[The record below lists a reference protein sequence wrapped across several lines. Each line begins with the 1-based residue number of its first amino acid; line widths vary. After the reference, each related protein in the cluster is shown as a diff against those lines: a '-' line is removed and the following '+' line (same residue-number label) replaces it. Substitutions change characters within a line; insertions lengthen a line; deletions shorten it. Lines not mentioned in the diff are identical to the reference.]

1 MWKHKIQVLNVI
13 TFKKVRYKNF
23 LSTGQQFI
31 EIQLDRS
38 SKTLVVGENGAGKST
53 MLDALCFGLF
63 QRAFRNIKKDQMVN
77 SINEKDCVVE
87 VEFTIGQNEYKII
100 RGIKPNIFEIW
111 CNDVML
117 NQDAAVRDYQK
128 HLEQTILK
136 LNFRSFTQVVILG
149 NASFVPF
156 MQLRPEYRRQVVE
169 EILDIEI
176 FSKMNLLFREKQKNQ
191 DELIKQTDFNYQ
203 LVDNKID
210 DKKKYIDDISNR
222 SKDLADFK
230 KAELNKSI
238 TDIANYEEDIKRVR
252 VDIAELQK
260 QVMDETKVNDKHKK
274 LHTMEAK
281 LENTCN
287 KHKKDLSFFQSHNDC
302 PTCQQSIDEAFKST
316 MMSKKAEK
324 IQELDSALGQID
336 KEIKTNEMKLDTINK
351 TMVTIREKEL
361 LINRY
366 ETSIDEIK
374 KQTVR
379 LGQEIADLQ
388 DEKVSTAE
396 QTGELNQLRERITE
410 LEKDKLDQKNE
421 MVYID
426 TARHLMQDTGIKT
439 KIIKQYLPIMNQLI
453 NRNLA
458 DMDFFVNFSLDEEFN
473 ETIKSRHRDE
483 FNYHSF
489 SEGEKLRI
497 DLAILFTWR
506 EIAKLKN
513 STNTNLLIL
522 DEIFDSSLDSSGTDE
537 FMRILH
543 TTMEKENVFVISH
556 KGDTL
561 IDKFPRVMKFEKYK
575 NFTRMAE

>member
-1 MWKHKIQVLNVI
+1 
-13 TFKKVRYKNF
+13 
-23 LSTGQQFI
+23 
-31 EIQLDRS
+31 
-38 SKTLVVGENGAGKST
+38 
-53 MLDALCFGLF
+53 
-63 QRAFRNIKKDQMVN
+63 
-77 SINEKDCVVE
+77 
-87 VEFTIGQNEYKII
+87 
-100 RGIKPNIFEIW
+100 
-111 CNDVML
+111 
-117 NQDAAVRDYQK
+117 
-128 HLEQTILK
+128 
-136 LNFRSFTQVVILG
+136 
-149 NASFVPF
+149 
-156 MQLRPEYRRQVVE
+156 
-169 EILDIEI
+169 
-176 FSKMNLLFREKQKNQ
+176 
-191 DELIKQTDFNYQ
+191 
-203 LVDNKID
+203 
-210 DKKKYIDDISNR
+210 
-222 SKDLADFK
+222 
-230 KAELNKSI
+230 
-238 TDIANYEEDIKRVR
+238 
-252 VDIAELQK
+252 
-260 QVMDETKVNDKHKK
+260 
-274 LHTMEAK
+274 MEAK

-302 PTCQQSIDEAFKST
+302 PTCQQAIDEAFKST
-316 MMSKKAEK
+316 MISKKAEK
-324 IQELDSALGQID
+324 VQELEIALGQID
-336 KEIKTNEMKLDTINK
+336 TEIKTSEMKLETINK

-366 ETSIDEIK
+366 ETSIEEIK

-379 LGQEIADLQ
+379 LGQEIAELQ

-453 NRNLA
+453 NKNLA

-537 FMRILH
+537 FMRILY
-543 TTMEKENVFVISH
+543 TTMAKENVFVISH

-561 IDKFPRVMKFEKYK
+561 IDKFPRVMKFEKHK

>member
-1 MWKHKIQVLNVI
+1 MIL
-13 TFKKVRYKNF
+13 FKKVKYKNF

-31 EIQLDRS
+31 EIDLD
-38 SKTLVVGENGAGKST
+38 KANTTLVVGENGAGKST

-63 QRAFRNIKKDQMVN
+63 QRPFRNIKKDQLIN
-77 SINEKDCVVE
+77 SINEKECIVE
-87 VEFTIGQNEYKII
+87 VEFTVGQKDYKII
-100 RGIKPNIFEIW
+100 RGIKPNKFEIW
-111 CNDVML
+111 CDGDML
-117 NQDAAVRDYQK
+117 NQDAAQRDYQK
-128 HLEQTILK
+128 HLEQQILK
-136 LNFRSFTQVVILG
+136 LNYRSFTQVVILG

-156 MQLRPEYRRQVVE
+156 MQLRARHRRQVVE

-222 SKDLADFK
+222 SKDLADSK

-238 TDIANYEEDIKRVR
+238 TDITNYEEDIKQVR
-252 VDIAELQK
+252 VEIAELQK
-260 QVMDETKVNDKHKK
+260 LVLDETKVNAKHKK
-274 LHTMEAK
+274 LHNMEAK

-287 KHKKDLSFFQSHNDC
+287 KHKKDLGFFQTHNDC
-302 PTCQQSIDEAFKST
+302 PVCQQAIDEAYKST

-324 IQELDSALGQID
+324 IQELEIALGQID
-336 KEIKTNEMKLDTINK
+336 KEIKTSEMKLDTINK
-351 TMVTIREKEL
+351 TMVIIREREL
-361 LINRY
+361 LINRF
-366 ETSIDEIK
+366 ETSINEIK

-396 QTGELNQLRERITE
+396 QTGELNQLRERITD

-421 MVYID
+421 MLYID

-453 NRNLA
+453 NKNLA
-458 DMDFFVNFSLDEEFN
+458 NMDFFVNFSLDEEFN

-537 FMRILH
+537 FMRILY
-543 TTMEKENVFVISH
+543 TTMDKENVFVISH

-575 NFTRMAE
+575 NFTRMVE

>member
-1 MWKHKIQVLNVI
+1 MII
-13 TFKKVRYKNF
+13 FKKVRYKNF

-31 EIQLDRS
+31 EISLDTS
-38 SKTLVVGENGAGKST
+38 PATLVVGENGAGKST

-63 QRAFRNIKKDQMVN
+63 QRAFRNIKKDQLIN
-77 SINEKDCVVE
+77 TINEKECLVE
-87 VEFTIGQNEYKII
+87 VEFVIGKKQYKII

-111 CNDVML
+111 CNGDML
-117 NQDAAVRDYQK
+117 NQDAAQRDYQK
-128 HLEQTILK
+128 HLEQQILK

-156 MQLRPEYRRQVVE
+156 MQLRARHRRQVVE

-176 FSKMNLLFREKQKNQ
+176 FSKMNIMFREKQKTQ
-191 DELIKQTDFNYQ
+191 DETIKQSDFQYQ
-203 LVDNKID
+203 LID
-210 DKKKYIDDISNR
+210 DRIDTQKKHIDDISNKNKDTSD
-222 SKDLADFK
+222 SKKIEIHQAD
-230 KAELNKSI
+230 
-238 TDIANYEEDIKRVR
+238 TDIQNYMEDIKRVK
-252 VDIAELQK
+252 VEIAGLQK
-260 QVMDETKVNDKHKK
+260 EIIDQTTVNTKHQK

-287 KHKKDLSFFQSHNDC
+287 KHKKDLRFFESHDDC
-302 PTCQQSIDEAFKST
+302 PTCQQAIDKAFKET
-316 MMSKKAEK
+316 M
-324 IQELDSALGQID
+324 ID
-336 KEIKTNEMKLDTINK
+336 KKKEKVVEIDVAMAQMEKEINK
-351 TMVTIREKEL
+351 TETRLSKISEVMIAIREKEL

-366 ETSIDEIK
+366 DTSISEIE
-374 KQTVR
+374 KQKER
-379 LGQEIADLQ
+379 IHKDILELS
-388 DEKVSTAE
+388 DEKFSTGVA
-396 QTGELNQLRERITE
+396 TGELNQLQEQ
-410 LEKDKLDQKNE
+410 LVDAEKDKLKNKE
-421 MVYID
+421 EKNYID

-439 KIIKQYLPIMNQLI
+439 KIINQYLPIMNQFI
-453 NRNLA
+453 NKHLA
-458 DMDFFVNFSLDEEFN
+458 DMDFFVNFTLDEEFN
-473 ETIKSRHRDE
+473 ETIKSRYRDE

-522 DEIFDSSLDSSGTDE
+522 DEIFDSSLDTSGTDE
-537 FMRILH
+537 FMRILY
-543 TTMEKENVFVISH
+543 TTMAKENVFVISH

>member
-1 MWKHKIQVLNVI
+1 MIV
-13 TFKKVRYKNF
+13 FKKIRYKNF

-63 QRAFRNIKKDQMVN
+63 QRAFRNIKKDQMIN

-87 VEFTIGQNEYKII
+87 VEFIIGQNQYKIV

-128 HLEQTILK
+128 HLESTILK

-156 MQLRPEYRRQVVE
+156 MQLRAKHRRQVVE

-176 FSKMNLLFREKQKNQ
+176 FSKMNIMFREKVKSQ
-191 DELIKQTDFNYQ
+191 DELIKQSDFNSQ
-203 LVDNKID
+203 LIEGKID
-210 DKKKYIDDISNR
+210 SQKKHIEDLSGNNKQTIDKKILEIQQ
-222 SKDLADFK
+222 AQ
-230 KAELNKSI
+230 
-238 TDIANYEEDIKRVR
+238 TDIDNYKLDIDRVS
-252 VDIAELQK
+252 AEKTVLQNEII
-260 QVMDETKVNDKHKK
+260 DETKINTKYKQ
-274 LHTMEAK
+274 LHNMEAK
-281 LENTCN
+281 LENTCS
-287 KHKKDLSFFQSHNDC
+287 KHKKDLKFFESHNDC
-302 PTCQQSIDEAFKST
+302 PTCQQNIDEAFKST
-316 MMSKKAEK
+316 MIDKKKNKVVE
-324 IQELDSALGQID
+324 IDSAMSQLV
-336 KEIKTNEMKLDTINK
+336 KEITTTETRLSKINE
-351 TMVTIREKEL
+351 TMVAIREKEL

-366 ETSIDEIK
+366 ETSISEIK
-374 KQTVR
+374 KYITSKQNEIDELEDDKFTTGAAT
-379 LGQEIADLQ
+379 GQL
-388 DEKVSTAE
+388 
-396 QTGELNQLRERITE
+396 TE
-410 LEKDKLDQKNE
+410 LQEQLTEAESTKIKQKE
-421 MVYID
+421 HKTYLD
-426 TARHLMQDTGIKT
+426 TARYLMQDTGIKT
-439 KIIKQYLPIMNQLI
+439 KIIKQYLPIMNQFI
-453 NRNLA
+453 NKNLA
-458 DMDFFVNFSLDEEFN
+458 DMDFFVNFTLDDEFN
-473 ETIKSRHRDE
+473 ETIKSRYRDE

-522 DEIFDSSLDSSGTDE
+522 DEIFDSSLDASGTDE
-537 FMRILH
+537 FMRIL
-543 TTMEKENVFVISH
+543 TNKLAKENVFVISH

-561 IDKFPRVMKFEKYK
+561 IDKFPSILKFVKYK
-575 NFTRMAE
+575 NFTRMA

>member
-1 MWKHKIQVLNVI
+1 MIV
-13 TFKKVRYKNF
+13 FKKVRYKNF

-31 EIQLDRS
+31 EVDLNKS
-38 SKTLVVGENGAGKST
+38 NATLVVGENGAGKST

-63 QRAFRNIKKDQMVN
+63 QRAFRAIKKDQLIN
-77 SINEKDCVVE
+77 SINEKECVVE
-87 VEFTIGQNEYKII
+87 IELTVGQKNYKII

-111 CNDVML
+111 CDGDML

-128 HLEQTILK
+128 HLESVILK

-156 MQLRPEYRRQVVE
+156 MQLRARHRRQVVE

-176 FSKMNLLFREKQKNQ
+176 FSKMNLLFREKQKSQ
-191 DELIKQTDFNYQ
+191 DEIIKQTDFNYQ
-203 LVDNKID
+203 MVNSKIE
-210 DKKKYIDDISNR
+210 DKKTYIDDISNR
-222 SKDLADFK
+222 SKDLVDSKKLELTKADTDIENYNEDVRSVK
-230 KAELNKSI
+230 
-238 TDIANYEEDIKRVR
+238 TDIAG
-252 VDIAELQK
+252 LQK
-260 QVMDETKVNDKHKK
+260 QIIDSTKITTKHQK

-287 KHKKDLSFFQSHNDC
+287 KHKKDLRFFESHDDC
-302 PTCQQSIDEAFKST
+302 PTCQQVIDAAFKST
-316 MMSKKAEK
+316 MIDKKK
-324 IQELDSALGQID
+324 DKVTELDVALGQIETD
-336 KEIKTNEMKLDTINK
+336 IKTNEMKLDNINK
-351 TMVTIREKEL
+351 TMVLIREKEL

-366 ETSIDEIK
+366 ETSINQIESFKNKIQKEVD
-374 KQTVR
+374 
-379 LGQEIADLQ
+379 DL
-388 DEKVSTAE
+388 STE
-396 QTGELNQLRERITE
+396 NQSTSVQVGELNQLQEQLVD
-410 LEKDKLDQKNE
+410 LEKDKISQKDE
-421 MVYID
+421 MIYID
-426 TARHLMQDTGIKT
+426 AARHLMQDTGIKT
-439 KIIKQYLPIMNQLI
+439 KIIKQYLPIMNQFI
-453 NRNLA
+453 NKNLA

-522 DEIFDSSLDSSGTDE
+522 DEIFDSSLDTSGTDE

-543 TTMEKENVFVISH
+543 TTMDKENVFVISH

>member
-1 MWKHKIQVLNVI
+1 MII
-13 TFKKVRYKNF
+13 FKKVKYKNF

-31 EIQLDRS
+31 EVDLDKS
-38 SKTLVVGENGAGKST
+38 NATLVVGENGAGKST

-63 QRAFRNIKKDQMVN
+63 QRAFRNIKKDQLIN
-77 SINEKDCVVE
+77 SINEKECIVE
-87 VEFTIGQNEYKII
+87 VEFKVGQKDYKII

-111 CNDVML
+111 CDGDML
-117 NQDAAVRDYQK
+117 NQDAAQRDYQK
-128 HLEQTILK
+128 HLEQQILK

-156 MQLRPEYRRQVVE
+156 MQLRARHRRQVVE

-176 FSKMNLLFREKQKNQ
+176 FSKMNIMFREKQKSQ

-210 DKKKYIDDISNR
+210 DKKKYIDDIDNR
-222 SKDLADFK
+222 SQELVESKR
-230 KAELNKSI
+230 AELDKSI
-238 TDIANYEEDIKRVR
+238 TDISNYSLDIKKVKT
-252 VDIAELQK
+252 DIAELQK
-260 QVMDETKVNDKHKK
+260 QVIDQSKINGKHKK
-274 LHTMEAK
+274 LHNMEAK

-302 PTCQQSIDEAFKST
+302 PTCQQAIDEVFKST
-316 MMSKKAEK
+316 MIDKKK
-324 IQELDSALGQID
+324 DKVSELNSALEQID
-336 KEIKTNEMKLDTINK
+336 KEIKTTEMRLDTINK
-351 TMVTIREKEL
+351 TMITIREKEL

-366 ETSIDEIK
+366 ETSIEEIN
-374 KQTVR
+374 KQR
-379 LGQEIADLQ
+379 IKLAEEIEELR
-388 DEKVSTAE
+388 DEKVSSAE
-396 QTGELNQLRERITE
+396 QTGELNQLQERLTE
-410 LEKDKLDQKNE
+410 LGKDKLSQKDE
-421 MVYID
+421 KIYID

-453 NRNLA
+453 NKNLA

>member
-1 MWKHKIQVLNVI
+1 MIV
-13 TFKKVRYKNF
+13 FKKVRYKNF

-31 EIQLDRS
+31 EVDLNKS
-38 SKTLVVGENGAGKST
+38 NATLVVGENGAGKST

-63 QRAFRNIKKDQMVN
+63 QRAFRAIKKDQLIN
-77 SINEKDCVVE
+77 SINEKECVVE
-87 VEFTIGQNEYKII
+87 VEFTIGKKDYKII

-111 CNDVML
+111 CNGDML
-117 NQDAAVRDYQK
+117 NQDAAQRDYQK
-128 HLEQTILK
+128 HLESVILK

-156 MQLRPEYRRQVVE
+156 MQLRARHRRQVVE

-176 FSKMNLLFREKQKNQ
+176 FSKMNLLFREKQKSQ

-203 LVDNKID
+203 MVDSKID
-210 DKKKYIDDISNR
+210 DKKNYIDDIGNR
-222 SKDLADFK
+222 SKDLVDSK
-230 KAELNKSI
+230 KLEVKKSLI
-238 TDIANYEEDIKRVR
+238 DIENYEEDIRKVKTE
-252 VDIAELQK
+252 IAGLQK
-260 QVMDETKVNDKHKK
+260 EILDATKINAKHQK

-287 KHKKDLSFFQSHNDC
+287 KHKKDLRFFESHDDC
-302 PTCQQSIDEAFKST
+302 PTCQQVIDNAFKTT
-316 MMSKKAEK
+316 MIDKKK
-324 IQELDSALGQID
+324 DKVIELDSALGQIE
-336 KEIKTNEMKLDTINK
+336 KEIKTTEMKLDNVNK
-351 TMVTIREKEL
+351 TMVLIREKEL

-366 ETSIDEIK
+366 ETSITEIN
-374 KQTVR
+374 KQKEKIQ
-379 LGQEIADLQ
+379 QEIDGLSNENQ
-388 DEKVSTAE
+388 STAV
-396 QTGELNQLRERITE
+396 QTGELNQLQEQLTD
-410 LEKDKLDQKNE
+410 LEKDKISQKEE

-439 KIIKQYLPIMNQLI
+439 KIIKQYLPIMNQFI
-453 NRNLA
+453 NKNLA

-522 DEIFDSSLDSSGTDE
+522 DEIFDSSLDTSGTDE
-537 FMRILH
+537 FMRILK
-543 TTMEKENVFVISH
+543 TTMDKENVFVISH

>member
-1 MWKHKIQVLNVI
+1 MII
-13 TFKKVRYKNF
+13 FKKIRYKNF
-23 LSTGQQFI
+23 LSTGQHFI
-31 EIQLDRS
+31 EIDLNKS
-38 SKTLVVGENGAGKST
+38 NATLVIGENGAGKST

-63 QRAFRNIKKDQMVN
+63 QRAFRAIKKDQLIN
-77 SINEKDCVVE
+77 SINEKECVVE
-87 VEFTIGQNEYKII
+87 VEFTVGQKNYKII

-111 CNDVML
+111 CDGDML

-128 HLEQTILK
+128 HLESVILK

-156 MQLRPEYRRQVVE
+156 MQLKARHRRQVVE

-176 FSKMNLLFREKQKNQ
+176 FSKMNLLFREKQKSQ
-191 DELIKQTDFNYQ
+191 DEIIKQTDFNYQ
-203 LVDNKID
+203 MVNSKIE
-210 DKKKYIDDISNR
+210 DKKTYIDDISNR
-222 SKDLADFK
+222 SKDLVDSKKLELTKADTDIENYNEDVRSVK
-230 KAELNKSI
+230 
-238 TDIANYEEDIKRVR
+238 TDIAG
-252 VDIAELQK
+252 LQK
-260 QVMDETKVNDKHKK
+260 QIIDSTKITTKHQK

-287 KHKKDLSFFQSHNDC
+287 KHKKDLRFFESHDDC
-302 PTCQQSIDEAFKST
+302 PTCQQVIDAAFKST
-316 MMSKKAEK
+316 MIDKKK
-324 IQELDSALGQID
+324 DKVTELDVALGQIETD
-336 KEIKTNEMKLDTINK
+336 IKTNEMKLDNINK
-351 TMVTIREKEL
+351 TMVLIREKEL

-366 ETSIDEIK
+366 ETSINQIESFKNKIQKEVD
-374 KQTVR
+374 
-379 LGQEIADLQ
+379 DL
-388 DEKVSTAE
+388 STE
-396 QTGELNQLRERITE
+396 NQSTSVQVGELNQLQEQLVD
-410 LEKDKLDQKNE
+410 LEKDKISQKDE
-421 MVYID
+421 MIYID
-426 TARHLMQDTGIKT
+426 AARHLMQDTGIKT
-439 KIIKQYLPIMNQLI
+439 KIIKQYLPIMNQFI
-453 NRNLA
+453 NKNLA

-522 DEIFDSSLDSSGTDE
+522 DEIFDSSLDTSGTDE

-543 TTMEKENVFVISH
+543 TTMDKENVFVISH

>member
-1 MWKHKIQVLNVI
+1 MIV
-13 TFKKVRYKNF
+13 FKKVKYKNF

-31 EIQLDRS
+31 EVQLDRS

-87 VEFTIGQNEYKII
+87 VEFIIGKNEYKVI
-100 RGIKPNIFEIW
+100 RGIKPNKFEIW
-111 CNDVML
+111 CNGIML

-176 FSKMNLLFREKQKNQ
+176 FSKMNFLLKDKVKNQ
-191 DELIKQTDFNYQ
+191 DELIKQSDFNYQ
-203 LVDNKID
+203 LIESKVDSQKKHIEDLSGNNQQSI
-210 DKKKYIDDISNR
+210 DKKQLEIQ
-222 SKDLADFK
+222 
-230 KAELNKSI
+230 KAQ
-238 TDIANYEEDIKRVR
+238 TDIDNYQLDIDRVN
-252 VDIAELQK
+252 AEKTALQNEII
-260 QVMDETKVNDKHKK
+260 DETKINNKYKQ
-274 LHTMEAK
+274 LHNMEAK
-281 LENTCN
+281 LENTCS
-287 KHKKDLSFFQSHNDC
+287 KHKKDLQFFETHNDC
-302 PTCQQSIDEAFKST
+302 PTCQQSIDEAFKTSIVD
-316 MMSKKAEK
+316 KKKNKVVE
-324 IQELDSALGQID
+324 IDSAMGQLV
-336 KEIKTNEMKLDTINK
+336 KEITATEQRLHSINE
-351 TMVTIREKEL
+351 TMIAIREKEL

-366 ETSIDEIK
+366 ETSISEIK
-374 KQTVR
+374 KYIVAKENEIDELSDDKFTTGVAT
-379 LGQEIADLQ
+379 GQLEQLQEQLTEADVVKVKYKE
-388 DEKVSTAE
+388 EKSY
-396 QTGELNQLRERITE
+396 L
-410 LEKDKLDQKNE
+410 
-421 MVYID
+421 D
-426 TARHLMQDTGIKT
+426 TARFLMQDTGIKT
-439 KIIKQYLPIMNQLI
+439 KIIKQYLPIMNQFI
-453 NRNLA
+453 NKNLA
-458 DMDFFVNFSLDEEFN
+458 DMDFFVNFTLDGAFK

-497 DLAILFTWR
+497 DLSILFTWR

-522 DEIFDSSLDSSGTDE
+522 DEVFDSSLDSSGTDE
-537 FMRILH
+537 FMRIL
-543 TTMEKENVFVISH
+543 TNKLAKENVFVISH

-561 IDKFPRVMKFEKYK
+561 LDKFPSILKFEKYK
-575 NFTRMAE
+575 NFTRMA